1 MKKLALFSIAMT
13 LVACSNTTNKQPEQL
28 STVQT
33 IDTSVAAYA
42 GDCANVQGSL
52 PVLNAL
58 DRDQW
63 GTAGLDLAAMDKRFA
78 AGDDFF
84 CHVNG
89 LWYNNFEMPEDKTR
103 YGSFTLLRDKS
114 EARVKAIIEQ
124 LAAAQPDPSTLE
136 GKVAAFYNAYLDTD
150 AIESIGLKPAQ
161 PYLEQIASVNNLNEL
176 AQIFATTGFSSPVGG
191 WVDVDSKD
199 TANYIFYIT
208 QGGLGLPDR
217 DMYLT
222 DEGKNIETRRGYLKY
237 LTLLLREAG
246 YEDPS
251 EAAIRV
257 LALETEIARA
267 HWDRTVGRNRN
278 LTYNKMSKAELISL
292 GGDFPV
298 EAMLDSLDIADQ
310 TQFVVRQLT
319 PDEAEI
325 SALGLTEE
333 QVAKISGGGI
343 GGIMALMASAD
354 LSDWKAYLSAH
365 FLSDHASVLPA
376 NIDQASFEFYSK
388 QLRGQEQQRPRWKRA
403 VSAVESSL
411 GEAVGKVYAARHF
424 PVENKLAMGA
434 LVENLRKAMAENL
447 NQLDWMGAETKIEA
461 RNKLAKFTPKIGYTE
476 KFETY
481 DSMTVSNSAFSN
493 IMSAGDW
500 SYQDMISKLG
510 QPIDKTEW
518 FMLPQTVNAYYSPNR
533 NEIVFPAAILQPP
546 FFNINADPAVNY
558 GAIGGVIGHEMGHG
572 FDDQGS
578 KSDGDGVLRNWWTS
592 ADEAAF
598 VAKTDALVGQYDA
611 FCPLDNGQ
619 ACVNG
624 RLGLG
629 ENTGDLGGLSM
640 AYKAYKMSLD
650 ANDDGIISDSEQ
662 APIIDGYTGD
672 QRFFMAWAQVWRTIY
687 REAALRQQLIRGPHS
702 PPYFRVNGVVRN
714 FDEWY
719 DAFDIGPDHAL
730 YLPPEKRIRI
740 W

>member
-1 MKKLALFSIAMT
+1 
-13 LVACSNTTNKQPEQL
+13 
-28 STVQT
+28 
-33 IDTSVAAYA
+33 
-42 GDCANVQGSL
+42 
-52 PVLNAL
+52 
-58 DRDQW
+58 
-63 GTAGLDLAAMDKRFA
+63 
-78 AGDDFF
+78 
-84 CHVNG
+84 
-89 LWYNNFEMPEDKTR
+89 
-103 YGSFTLLRDKS
+103 
-114 EARVKAIIEQ
+114 
-124 LAAAQPDPSTLE
+124 
-136 GKVAAFYNAYLDTD
+136 
-150 AIESIGLKPAQ
+150 
-161 PYLEQIASVNNLNEL
+161 
-176 AQIFATTGFSSPVGG
+176 
-191 WVDVDSKD
+191 
-199 TANYIFYIT
+199 
-208 QGGLGLPDR
+208 
-217 DMYLT
+217 MYLT

-388 QLRGQEQQRPRWKRA
+388 QLRGQSNSARA
-403 VSAVESSL
+403 ETRSERCRELL

-476 KFETY
+476 
-481 DSMTVSNSAFSN
+481 N
-493 IMSAGDW
+493 
-500 SYQDMISKLG
+500 
-510 QPIDKTEW
+510 
-518 FMLPQTVNAYYSPNR
+518 
-533 NEIVFPAAILQPP
+533 
-546 FFNINADPAVNY
+546 
-558 GAIGGVIGHEMGHG
+558 
-572 FDDQGS
+572 
-578 KSDGDGVLRNWWTS
+578 LRPTT
-592 ADEAAF
+592 A
-598 VAKTDALVGQYDA
+598 
-611 FCPLDNGQ
+611 
-619 ACVNG
+619 
-624 RLGLG
+624 
-629 ENTGDLGGLSM
+629 
-640 AYKAYKMSLD
+640 
-650 ANDDGIISDSEQ
+650 
-662 APIIDGYTGD
+662 
-672 QRFFMAWAQVWRTIY
+672 
-687 REAALRQQLIRGPHS
+687 
-702 PPYFRVNGVVRN
+702 
-714 FDEWY
+714 
-719 DAFDIGPDHAL
+719 
-730 YLPPEKRIRI
+730 
-740 W
+740 